1 MLPFRFNYGT
11 IFKLKSINYFK
22 LHFFALSNWSMKLS
36 GWLKFLSGIAVW
48 FDSIVSLN
56 FLLNRR
62 FTRRA
67 SIKTSHSSISSLP
80 VKKWKILNL
89 TQRKA
94 WINLLEFDTVD
105 WESMFFWGFKFP
117 QHLKSARQINNRFDF
132 RKKSFLNIIPTTK
145 SIEYRKHMKRNK
157 INKTS
162 IDLWFN
168 MYFIFHLSLYE
179 RFSSRLFFVFI
190 HKTNERKLKYIVDNF
205 SIKKSNRKY
214 MKNSVWIHP
223 K

>member
-1 MLPFRFNYGT
+1 MF
-11 IFKLKSINYFK
+11 FKHFCAAVLIQLWDNLQIEINYFK

-132 RKKSFLNIIPTTK
+132 RKK
-145 SIEYRKHMKRNK
+145 
-157 INKTS
+157 
-162 IDLWFN
+162 
-168 MYFIFHLSLYE
+168 
-179 RFSSRLFFVFI
+179 
-190 HKTNERKLKYIVDNF
+190 
-205 SIKKSNRKY
+205 
-214 MKNSVWIHP
+214 KNSQYHSYNQKYRI
-223 K
+223 